1 VELPP
6 DRLLHKR
13 DKQTIPLGIT
23 PMSNINVNV
32 MLPDPIFRMI
42 AESYDDIGVYER

>member
-1 VELPP
+1 MELPP
-6 DRLLHKR
+6 NLLLHKR
-13 DKQTIPLGIT
+13 DKQTIPLGVT
-23 PMSNINVNV
+23 PMPNIEVDV